1 MTTVRRAIIRIDEEK
16 CNGCG
21 DCITGCP
28 EGAIQLIDG
37 KAKLV
42 KENYCDGLGACLGNC
57 PQGAITLEERQA
69 ELYNEQLVMEHLME
83 QGGETVKNHLNHL
96 HAHGEYEK
104 LQEAIEFLD
113 RNKNAHK
120 PLEIRKNSQLQIP
133 PHRGCPGSQS
143 FEIKKP
149 EIRLLSSQKAP
160 SALTHWPIQL
170 HLINPGAPYYLDAD
184 LLLAADC
191 VPFALANFHERY
203 LAGKKL
209 AIACPKLDH
218 DQEIYYQKLVALIDT
233 AHVRSITV
241 MIMEV
246 PCCMGLLRLAQQAA
260 SAAKN
265 KIPVHS
271 IIVSRTGEICK
282 E

>member
-1 MTTVRRAIIRIDEEK
+1 MTTVRRKIIRIDEEK

-57 PQGAITLEERQA
+57 PQGAIILEEREA
-69 ELYNEQLVMEHLME
+69 EPYNEQLVMQHLMK
-83 QGGETVKNHLNHL
+83 QGKDSVKNHLNHL
-96 HAHGEYEK
+96 HEHGEYEK
-104 LQEAIEFLD
+104 FQEAIEFLD
-113 RNKNAHK
+113 RNRNAYK
-120 PLEIRKNSQLQIP
+120 PLEISLNSKAQP
-133 PHRGCPGSQS
+133 APHRGCPGSQS
-143 FEIKKP
+143 FEMKKP
-149 EIRLLSSQKAP
+149 EIRTSNAQKAP

-170 HLINPGAPYYLDAD
+170 HLINPGAPYFVNAD

-191 VPFALANFHERY
+191 VPFALANFHESY

-209 AIACPKLDH
+209 TIGCPKLDH
-218 DQEIYYQKLVALIDT
+218 DQEIYYQKLVTLIDS
-233 AHVRSITV
+233 ARVRSITV

-246 PCCMGLLRLAQQAA
+246 PCCMGLLRIAQQAA

-265 KIPVHS
+265 KIPVHT
-271 IIVSRTGEICK
+271 IIVSRSGEICK